1 MRLEAKHDEYQGV
14 EPVEI
19 VYPPESLAQANT
31 SGDTRVFGTETAADP
46 PAAPGND
53 QAPSGPERTLAISRI
68 DDSKLVTIAPPT
80 PQALSVALPPARH
93 APRRSGPWWSRCRR
107 LRTQRGRAPCRDRV

>member
-53 QAPSGPERTLAISRI
+53 QAPSGPERTLAIRRI
-68 DDSKLVTIAPPT
+68 DASKLVPSAPPHT
-80 PQALSVALPPARH
+80 KELSFALPPARSPH
-93 APRRSGPWWSRCRR
+93 TQPGLSCVRGRR
-107 LRTQRGRAPCRDRV
+107 LPPAASNPR